1 MAWTLAS
8 RDSYNPTR
16 ISSHIPGVPALRL
29 FDEDDDDDK
38 SDKKAPEPQS
48 TPVMNALFKS
58 RTVLIF
64 GEVDMKMA
72 ERVSAQLL
80 AYAAEGDGDIRVI
93 LNSPGG
99 HVESGDTIHD
109 MIRYV
114 GPRVKMIGTG
124 WVASAGA
131 HIFLGATKENRVCL
145 PFTRFLLH
153 QPLGGV
159 RGQASDI
166 SIEAEEILKMRER
179 LNREIARETGQPYE
193 RIVQDTERNFWMGA
207 QQAVEYGLVTKV
219 VTNAN
224 EV

>member
-1 MAWTLAS
+1 
-8 RDSYNPTR
+8 
-16 ISSHIPGVPALRL
+16 
-29 FDEDDDDDK
+29 
-38 SDKKAPEPQS
+38 
-48 TPVMNALFKS
+48 
-58 RTVLIF
+58 
-64 GEVDMKMA
+64 
-72 ERVSAQLL
+72 
-80 AYAAEGDGDIRVI
+80 
-93 LNSPGG
+93 
-99 HVESGDTIHD
+99 

-131 HIFLGATKENRVCL
+131 HIFLGAKKENRFCL

-179 LNREIARETGQPYE
+179 LIREIALETGQTYE
-193 RIVQDTERNFWMGA
+193 RVVQDTERNFWMGA
-207 QQAVEYGLVTKV
+207 EEAKAYGLVSKV
-219 VTNAN
+219 IQRES

>member
-1 MAWTLAS
+1 M
-8 RDSYNPTR
+8 RR
-16 ISSHIPGVPALRL
+16 M
-29 FDEDDDDDK
+29 DEDDDKDDDK
-38 SDKKAPEPQS
+38 KSDSDKPEMHNS
-48 TPVMNALFKS
+48 PVAKALFKS

-80 AYAAEGDGDIRVI
+80 AYAADGDDDIKI
-93 LNSPGG
+93 LLNSPGG

-109 MIRYV
+109 MIRYI
-114 GPRVKMIGTG
+114 GPKVKIIGTG

-131 HIFLGATKENRVCL
+131 HIYLGATKENRYCL
-145 PFTRFLLH
+145 PYTRFLLH

-179 LNREIARETGQPYE
+179 INREIARETGQTYE
-193 RIVQDTERNFWMGA
+193 KVQEDTERNFWMGA
-207 QQAVEYGLVTKV
+207 EDAVKYGLVGKV
-219 VTNAN
+219 VTKAS

>member
-1 MAWTLAS
+1 
-8 RDSYNPTR
+8 
-16 ISSHIPGVPALRL
+16 LRRL
-29 FDEDDDDDK
+29 DDEEDEK
-38 SDKKAPEPQS
+38 NEKKAPDPQS
-48 TPVMNALFKS
+48 TPVQNALFKS

-72 ERVSAQLL
+72 ERVTAQLL
-80 AYAAEGDGDIRVI
+80 AYAADGNGDIRVVV
-93 LNSPGG
+93 NSPGG

-131 HIFLGATKENRVCL
+131 HIFLGAKKENRFCL

-159 RGQASDI
+159 QGQASDI

-207 QQAVEYGLVTKV
+207 EEAVAYGLVSRIV
-219 VTNAN
+219 QSAS

>member
-1 MAWTLAS
+1 MS
-8 RDSYNPTR
+8 R
-16 ISSHIPGVPALRL
+16 
-29 FDEDDDDDK
+29 FDEEDDE
-38 SDKKAPEPQS
+38 KKEIDLPEAQSPQ
-48 TPVMNALFKS
+48 VQKALFKS

-64 GEVDMKMA
+64 GDVDMKMA

-80 AYAAEGDGDIRVI
+80 ALANEGEGDIRVI
-93 LNSPGG
+93 VNSPGG

-109 MIRYV
+109 MIRFV

-131 HIFLGATKENRVCL
+131 HIYLGATRENRFCL
-145 PFTRFLLH
+145 PNTRFLLH

-179 LNREIARETGQPYE
+179 LNRIIARETGQPFDK
-193 RIVQDTERNFWMGA
+193 VVADTERNFWMGA
-207 QQAVEYGLVTKV
+207 EDAVKYGLVSKIV
-219 VTNAN
+219 ASAS
-224 EV
+224 EIK

>member
-1 MAWTLAS
+1 
-8 RDSYNPTR
+8 
-16 ISSHIPGVPALRL
+16 LRRL
-29 FDEDDDDDK
+29 DEEDEDEKDET
-38 SDKKAPEPQS
+38 KAPEPQS
-48 TPVMNALFKS
+48 TPVMNALFKA

-72 ERVSAQLL
+72 ERVCAQLL
-80 AYAAEGDGDIRVI
+80 AYAADGEGDIRVI

-109 MIRYV
+109 MIRFV
-114 GPRVKMIGTG
+114 GPQVKIIGTG

-131 HIFLGATKENRVCL
+131 HIFLGAKKENRYCL

-179 LNREIARETGQPYE
+179 LIREIALETGQTYE
-193 RIVQDTERNFWMGA
+193 RVVKDTERNFWMGA
-207 QQAVEYGLVTKV
+207 DEAVKYGLVSKV
-219 VTNAN
+219 VARAS

>member
-1 MAWTLAS
+1 M
-8 RDSYNPTR
+8 RN
-16 ISSHIPGVPALRL
+16 
-29 FDEDDDDDK
+29 FDEDEDEK
-38 SDKKAPEPQS
+38 EKKEAPEPQS
-48 TPVMNALFKS
+48 SPVAQALFKS

-64 GEVDMKMA
+64 GDVDMKMA

-80 AYAAEGDGDIRVI
+80 AYAAEGEGDIRVI
-93 LNSPGG
+93 VNSPGG

-109 MIRYV
+109 MIRFV

-131 HIFLGATKENRVCL
+131 HIFLGAKKENRFCL

-166 SIEAEEILKMRER
+166 TIEAEEIIKMRER
-179 LNREIARETGQPYE
+179 LNREIAAETGQPFE
-193 RIVQDTERNFWMGA
+193 KVVADTERNYWLSA
-207 QQAVEYGLVTKV
+207 EEAVKYGLVNRIIN
-219 VTNAN
+219 NASD
-224 EV
+224 V

>member
-1 MAWTLAS
+1 M
-8 RDSYNPTR
+8 
-16 ISSHIPGVPALRL
+16 RL
-29 FDEDDDDDK
+29 LDRRLDEDKDK
-38 SDKKAPEPQS
+38 PEEKTPEAPIS
-48 TPVMNALFKS
+48 PVAQALFKS

-72 ERVSAQLL
+72 ERVTAQLL
-80 AYAAEGDGDIRVI
+80 AFADTEGDIRVV

-109 MIRYV
+109 IIRFV
-114 GPRVKMIGTG
+114 GPRVKIIGTG

-131 HIFLGATKENRVCL
+131 HIYLGAPRENRYAL

-159 RGQASDI
+159 SGQASDI
-166 SIEAEEILKMRER
+166 HIEAEEILKMRER

-193 RIVQDTERNFWMGA
+193 KIVADTERNYWLSA
-207 QQAVEYGLVTKV
+207 EEAKAYGLVGKIV
-219 VTNAN
+219 ARA
-224 EV
+224 EEI

>member
-1 MAWTLAS
+1 M
-8 RDSYNPTR
+8 
-16 ISSHIPGVPALRL
+16 
-29 FDEDDDDDK
+29 FDEDDDKEEK
-38 SDKKAPEPQS
+38 STAPDPQS
-48 TPVMNALFKS
+48 SPVAQALFKS

-72 ERVSAQLL
+72 ERVTAQLL
-80 AYAAEGDGDIRVI
+80 AYAETDGDIRVI
-93 LNSPGG
+93 VNSPGG

-109 MIRYV
+109 MIRFV
-114 GPRVKMIGTG
+114 GRVKMIGTG

-131 HIFLGATKENRVCL
+131 HIFLGAKKENRFCL

-166 SIEAEEILKMRER
+166 TIEAEEILKMRER
-179 LNREIARETGQPYE
+179 LNREIAAETGQSFE
-193 RIVQDTERNFWMGA
+193 KVVQDTERNYWLDA
-207 QQAVEYGLVTKV
+207 EQAKTYGLVSRV
-219 VTNAN
+219 ISSAS

>member
-1 MAWTLAS
+1 
-8 RDSYNPTR
+8 
-16 ISSHIPGVPALRL
+16 LRRL
-29 FDEDDDDDK
+29 DDEEDEK
-38 SDKKAPEPQS
+38 NEKKVSEPQS
-48 TPVMNALFKS
+48 TPVQNALFKS

-72 ERVSAQLL
+72 ERVTAQLL
-80 AYAAEGDGDIRVI
+80 AYAADGSGDIRVVV
-93 LNSPGG
+93 NSPGG

-131 HIFLGATKENRVCL
+131 HIFLGASKENRFCL

-159 RGQASDI
+159 QGQASDI

-179 LNREIARETGQPYE
+179 LIREIARETGQPYE

-207 QQAVEYGLVTKV
+207 EEAVAYGLVSKIV
-219 VTNAN
+219 QSAS

>member
-1 MAWTLAS
+1 MF
-8 RDSYNPTR
+8 N
-16 ISSHIPGVPALRL
+16 
-29 FDEDDDDDK
+29 EDDEK
-38 SDKKAPEPQS
+38 EEKNAAPDPQS
-48 TPVMNALFKS
+48 SPVAQALFKS

-72 ERVSAQLL
+72 ERVTAQLL
-80 AYAAEGDGDIRVI
+80 AYAESEGDIRVI
-93 LNSPGG
+93 VNSPGG

-109 MIRYV
+109 MIRFV
-114 GPRVKMIGTG
+114 GRVKMIGTG

-131 HIFLGATKENRVCL
+131 HIFLGAKKENRFCL

-166 SIEAEEILKMRER
+166 TIEAEEILKMRER
-179 LNREIARETGQPYE
+179 LNREIAAETGQPME
-193 RIVQDTERNFWMGA
+193 KVLQDTERNYWLDA
-207 QQAVEYGLVTKV
+207 EQAKTYGLVSRVIQT
-219 VTNAN
+219 AS